1 YNHPILNQAI
11 RHQLTKMSHVMFGGI
26 THPAAIALCR
36 QLIDITDDKL
46 ECIFLADYGSVA
58 IIDSIKNNIRI
69 LASTRENT
77 S

>member
-1 YNHPILNQAI
+1 MSSWWEAIHGYNHPILNQAI

-46 ECIFLADYGSVA
+46 WSVFFLL
-58 IIDSIKNNIRI
+58 I
-69 LASTRENT
+69 LVQ
-77 S
+77 